1 MAEEPTG
8 RVRRAVALLG
18 ATLVVGTV
26 GYRVLGLSLLD
37 AAYQAVTT
45 IATVGFREVEPF
57 GRAEKLF
64 TIVLVLVGVGA
75 ALYAFSTVLEAVVE
89 GRISRSVG
97 RRRMQHRIDSMR
109 DHVIICGWGRVGQAV
124 AAYLVGN
131 GRQVV
136 VIDRDGDRLTGI
148 EHCYVVGDANE
159 DAVLRAAGLD
169 RAKALVAALTTDADN
184 LFVTL
189 SARSLRKDLFIVARA
204 RHVDTQSKLLQAGA
218 DRVVNPQHIGGSRM
232 AAFATQPHVVE
243 FLDVVMHDGS
253 LEFRLEEVAVPPG
266 SPLAGQT
273 LRESQIRDRTGALV
287 LALRDTDGTF
297 LTNPEPGTR
306 LEAGQVMIAI
316 GTDDQLD
323 ALEAASR

>member
-1 MAEEPTG
+1 MTEEPTG
-8 RVRRAVALLG
+8 RVRRALALLG
-18 ATLVVGTV
+18 AVLVVGTV
-26 GYRVLGLSLLD
+26 GYRALGFSPLD

-45 IATVGFREVEPF
+45 ITTVGFREVEPF

-75 ALYAFSTVLEAVVE
+75 ALYAFSAVLDALVE
-89 GRISRSVG
+89 GRITRSVG
-97 RRRMQHRIDSMR
+97 RRRMQHRIDQMR
-109 DHVIICGWGRVGQAV
+109 DHVVICGWGRVGQAV
-124 AAYLVGN
+124 ATYLVGN

-136 VIDRDGDRLTGI
+136 VIDRAAERLAGI
-148 EHCYVVGDANE
+148 DHCYVVGDANE
-159 DAVLRAAGLD
+159 DAVLRSAGLD

-189 SARSLRKDLFIVARA
+189 SARSMRDDLFIVARA

-287 LALRDTDGTF
+287 LALRDVDGHF
-297 LTNPEPGTR
+297 HTNPGPGTV
-306 LEAGQVMIAI
+306 LQAGQVMIAI
-316 GTDDQLD
+316 GTDAQLD

>member
-1 MAEEPTG
+1 M
-8 RVRRAVALLG
+8 RRALALL
-18 ATLVVGTV
+18 AAVLVVGTL
-26 GYRVLGLSLLD
+26 GYRILGLSMLD

-45 IATVGFREVEPF
+45 ITTVGFREVEPF

-75 ALYAFSTVLEAVVE
+75 ALYAFSAVLEALVE
-89 GRISRSVG
+89 GRLSRSVG
-97 RRRMQHRIDSMR
+97 RRRMQHRIDTMQ

-136 VIDRDGDRLTGI
+136 VIDRDAGRLGGV
-148 EHCYVVGDANE
+148 EHSHLVGDANE
-159 DAVLRAAGLD
+159 DDVLRAAGIE
-169 RAKALVAALTTDADN
+169 RAKTLVAALTTDADN

-253 LEFRLEEVAVPPG
+253 LEFRLEEVVVPTG
-266 SPLAGQT
+266 SPLAGHT

-287 LALRDTDGTF
+287 LALRDGDGNF
-297 LTNPEPGTR
+297 LTNPEPGTV

-316 GTDDQLD
+316 GTDEQLD
-323 ALEAASR
+323 ALEEASR